1 MANQLSNQTK
11 AQLKY
16 IDIGVNLT
24 NKRFDKDRTVIIK
37 EAEKNGVVKQ
47 IVTGTN
53 LAESKKALQLTKD
66 FPHNL
71 YSTAGCHP
79 HDAKDFQLSDLEEL
93 RGLLKDPQVVAVG
106 ECGLDFNR
114 NFSPEQ
120 DQLRV
125 FEQQLELA
133 VECQKPVFLHERDAF
148 EAQYKLLKKY
158 APKLNGGVVHCFTGE
173 VEHMQAYLDLGLF
186 IGITGWIC
194 DERRGVDLYNNVH
207 LIPSDRL
214 LLETD
219 APYLL
224 PRDLPKELRA
234 KPKSSRNLPQY
245 LPHIAETIARA
256 RDQELVELA
265 ERWYSNTEKLFRF

>member
-1 MANQLSNQTK
+1 MMPPEFK
-11 AQLKY
+11 M

-24 NKRFDKDRTVIIK
+24 NKRFDKDRAQVIS
-37 EAEKNGVVKQ
+37 EAENAGVIKQ

-53 LAESKKALQLTKD
+53 LAESKKAFELTTD
-66 FPHNL
+66 YQNRL

-79 HDAKDFQLSDLEEL
+79 HDAKSLNESDIEDFAQLLSH
-93 RGLLKDPQVVAVG
+93 PNVVAVG

-114 NFSPEQ
+114 NFSPKT

-125 FEQQLELA
+125 FENQLVLA
-133 VECQKPVFLHERDAF
+133 VETQKPLFLHERDAF
-148 EAQYKLLKKY
+148 DAQFQLLNKY
-158 APKLNGGVVHCFTGE
+158 ANKISGGVVHCFTGKA
-173 VEHMQAYLDLGLF
+173 EHMKAYLDLGLY

-194 DERRGVDLYNNVH
+194 DERRGVELYNNVH

-224 PRDLPKELRA
+224 PRNLSP
-234 KPKSSRNLPQY
+234 KPKSSRNLPKY
-245 LPHIAETIARA
+245 LPHIAQSIAKA
-256 RDQELVELA
+256 REQELLTLTA
-265 ERWYSNTEKLFRF
+265 QCLTNTKRLFNI